1 MAMELKIITSEDEF
15 LKEITWN
22 HEEIKKA
29 VEEKLADYKNLVYT
43 EAQLPEAKKDRANL
57 NKFIQAL
64 EAKRKE
70 IKKRCLEPYEE
81 FESQMKEIIA
91 LVKEPVDLIDSQI
104 KEYEE
109 AQKTEKREHIEALFR
124 EIGFQDFITPEK
136 IWNDKWLNKSYSLKA
151 IEEDMLAIRYR
162 IGNDVLTINS
172 LPEFSFEALEV
183 YKDSLDLAAAISEGH
198 RLADIQK
205 RKEEAE
211 AARKAAEEARKE
223 EAKPAAGIVNPE
235 QAVPDD
241 ASVKE
246 VLDEAP
252 GRSWVTFKALL
263 TVEEAKTINNWL
275 RKMCI
280 EFKVL

>member
-1 MAMELKIITSEDEF
+1 MAMELRIITSEDEF
-15 LKEITWN
+15 LKEIIWN

-29 VEEKLADYKNLVYT
+29 VEEKLADYRNLVYT
-43 EAQLPEAKKDRANL
+43 EEQLPEAKKDRANL

-70 IKKRCLEPYEE
+70 IKRRCLEPYEE
-81 FESQMKEIIA
+81 FEAQMKEIIEI
-91 LVKEPVDLIDSQI
+91 VREPVLLIDSQI

-109 AQKTEKREHIEALFR
+109 MEKTEKRAHIEALFR
-124 EIGFQDFITPEK
+124 EVGFQDFITLEK
-136 IWNDKWLNKSYSLKA
+136 IWNEKWLNKSYSMKT
-151 IEEDMLAIRYR
+151 IEQDMLETLHRT
-162 IGNDVLTINS
+162 GSDVLTINE

-183 YKDSLDLAAAISEGH
+183 YKETLDLGAAISEGK

-205 RKEEAE
+205 RKEEAQ
-211 AARKAAEEARKE
+211 KAET
-223 EAKPAAGIVNPE
+223 EAKPAAGLVDPE
-235 QAVPDD
+235 EAVAGDD
-241 ASVKE
+241 PVKE
-246 VLDEAP
+246 ALQSGS

-263 TVEEAKTINNWL
+263 TVEEAKTINNWF

>member
-15 LKEITWN
+15 LKEIIWN

-29 VEEKLADYKNLVYT
+29 VEEKLADYRNLVYT

-81 FESQMKEIIA
+81 FESQMKGIIA
-91 LVKEPVDLIDSQI
+91 IVKEPVELIDTQI

-109 AQKTEKREHIEALFR
+109 AQKAEKKAHIEALFR
-124 EIGFQDFITPEK
+124 EVGFQEFITLDK
-136 IWNDKWLNKSYSLKA
+136 IWNEKWLNKSYSLKT
-151 IEEDMLAIRYR
+151 IESDMLEILHRT
-162 IGNDVLTINS
+162 GNDVLTISS

-183 YKDSLDLAAAISEGH
+183 YKESLDLAAAISEGQ

-211 AARKAAEEARKE
+211 AASKAAEAAKE
-223 EAKPAAGIVNPE
+223 EEGPAAGIVDPE
-235 QAVPDD
+235 VAVPGNDP
-241 ASVKE
+241 VKE
-246 VLDEAP
+246 AMQSAP
-252 GRSWVTFKALL
+252 GRSWVTFRALL
-263 TVEEAKTINNWL
+263 TVNEAKTLSNWL
-275 RKMCI
+275 KKLCI
-280 EFKVL
+280 EYKVL